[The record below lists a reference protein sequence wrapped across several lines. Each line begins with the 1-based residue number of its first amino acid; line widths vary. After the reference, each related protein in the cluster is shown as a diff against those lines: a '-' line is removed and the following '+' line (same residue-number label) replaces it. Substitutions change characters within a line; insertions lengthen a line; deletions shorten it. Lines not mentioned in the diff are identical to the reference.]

1 MFSLTSKN
9 VTYKKSWYF
18 ILILSVSYLFIPNFS
33 FAAVTCFGMPVSMKT
48 NFNVTIQRSYPV
60 GHETPF
66 LNESHNI
73 FCRGQI
79 GVGKTIIFKLINKEK
94 PQFVTAATFES
105 GLSGLG
111 LRITRLLDLASST
124 SCSEDLVK
132 LELKCKV
139 TTGSV
144 NGNLIFRPSMTASIK
159 KLNMNYAVGSFDFP
173 LYDWLYYMESD
184 GPSTAK
190 AVNGSQNQ
198 KYIHVTSNS
207 CSLDTPVLNFD
218 LDKKEQRYFTSIGPK
233 NVRKKQYIDLT
244 CDPNIKFSL
253 QIDGIAEQNYPGV
266 IKLIPGPGA
275 ATGVG
280 VQLLAADQEI
290 EIGKAKEIG
299 TSDNNGRSSRHH
311 ISITARYYQTDNKVT
326 PGIVKATATFTMT
339 YQ

>member
-33 FAAVTCFGMPVSMKT
+33 FAAITCVGMPSSIT
-48 NFNVTIQRSYPV
+48 SNFSVKIQRDYPV
-60 GHETPF
+60 GHKTPF

-73 FCRGQI
+73 HCRGPI
-79 GVGKTIIFKLINKEK
+79 SVGKTIIFKLINKEK
-94 PQFVTAATFES
+94 PQFVTAETFES

-111 LRITRLLDLASST
+111 LKITRLLDLASST
-124 SCSEDLVK
+124 NCSEDLVK

-139 TTGSV
+139 TKGFSDSYI
-144 NGNLIFRPSMTASIK
+144 IFRPSMEAGIT

-198 KYIHVTSNS
+198 KHIHVTSNS

-218 LDKKEQRYFTSIGPK
+218 LDEIEQRHFTSIGPK
-233 NVRKKQYIDLT
+233 NVRKKQFIDLT
-244 CDPNIKFSL
+244 CDPNVIYSL

-290 EIGKAKEIG
+290 EIGKAKRMG
-299 TSDNNGRSSRHH
+299 TSDNNGRSSGQY